1 MPLSSQKVYDV
12 NRQLK
17 MKSCCASIASTSVN
31 LTPSR
36 GKGRD
41 LLFVIMEQ
49 CKLTDKVNRFVQ
61 EVTCAPE
68 PMTVLAT
75 AQQLFDLGRFCCN
88 SSEYCIMGVDPTFN
102 LGDFSVTPTVYQHLL
117 VEDKISGKS
126 PWMAGPMLIHYH
138 KQFRNYNFFFSTL
151 VGLHRPLSDI
161 QAAGTDGEKN
171 IIEALSH
178 QFKNVILLRCFRH
191 LRVNIERHLTTA
203 GTPKAAI
210 GHYIREIFGW
220 VDSDGVR
227 KEGLVDSKD
236 ISEFENNLSTIKSIW
251 DERDKQIGV
260 SSIGFYD
267 WFMQY
272 KFFDFCSGT
281 LQSTRESAGL
291 GCPLCAYYTNPN
303 EAINS
308 VLKRKTNY
316 KKQQLPVFI
325 TTMKDFVLEQ
335 QSEVETAIIGGGKYK
350 LKLVYRFLEVNNGTW
365 WRMNEEQRK
374 ANIKKFNSQPL
385 KPPQDLQVACSSSSE
400 IEKSDDQCHLSVTE
414 EVARTKLNLS
424 PDVVNGI
431 WQKARSLV
439 LDQASTISY
448 IPGGNKKDRYVL
460 SKSGTQPHA
469 VTFNESY
476 MYKCDDKCLHFKSL
490 SVCSHSIA
498 SAEVNGDLVEFLNLY
513 LRVRSTKGINLF
525 QASKHGMPAGAGCK
539 GGKPKVKKR
548 KSETALET
556 IPFSLTMVNP
566 DRASSAKSSAGILSH
581 STTNHESSSW
591 YSPSANFSSIYNSKG
606 VNYPEHLSWYSNYP
620 SPFNS
625 TFVQGQPNAVFPS
638 PPTNFN
644 LVVLHGNISTCYGCR
659 KKFPI
664 KDSGGFADPPYNLA
678 IQHEEDRNFFNPQTS
693 VQQSKRSNAY
703 YHVFLPCVA
712 AIWPNFIGD
721 DLKVSEETKCK
732 LTREHIDLVFQN
744 FGVDPKLLPNT

>member
-1 MPLSSQKVYDV
+1 
-12 NRQLK
+12 
-17 MKSCCASIASTSVN
+17 
-31 LTPSR
+31 
-36 GKGRD
+36 
-41 LLFVIMEQ
+41 
-49 CKLTDKVNRFVQ
+49 
-61 EVTCAPE
+61 
-68 PMTVLAT
+68 
-75 AQQLFDLGRFCCN
+75 
-88 SSEYCIMGVDPTFN
+88 
-102 LGDFSVTPTVYQHLL
+102 
-117 VEDKISGKS
+117 
-126 PWMAGPMLIHYH
+126 
-138 KQFRNYNFFFSTL
+138 
-151 VGLHRPLSDI
+151 
-161 QAAGTDGEKN
+161 
-171 IIEALSH
+171 
-178 QFKNVILLRCFRH
+178 
-191 LRVNIERHLTTA
+191 
-203 GTPKAAI
+203 
-210 GHYIREIFGW
+210 
-220 VDSDGVR
+220 
-227 KEGLVDSKD
+227 
-236 ISEFENNLSTIKSIW
+236 
-251 DERDKQIGV
+251 
-260 SSIGFYD
+260 
-267 WFMQY
+267 
-272 KFFDFCSGT
+272 
-281 LQSTRESAGL
+281 
-291 GCPLCAYYTNPN
+291 
-303 EAINS
+303 
-308 VLKRKTNY
+308 
-316 KKQQLPVFI
+316 
-325 TTMKDFVLEQ
+325 MKDFVLEQ

-659 KKFPI
+659 KKFPK

-744 FGVDPKLLPNT
+744 FGVDPLLLPNT